1 MKLEVALWRKLPAL
15 RRAVLTDGLNRS
27 SFKWRAFGDT
37 DQALSERKHRLVW
50 STDSMTQTLLK
61 APASCV
67 TLPLSSGL
75 AVSGTAASNE
85 GAGQPS
91 AAPAPRKCAF
101 KRLIA
106 YFDRSSAFAEVAQG
120 VTA

>member
-1 MKLEVALWRKLPAL
+1 MTLEVALWRKLPAL
-15 RRAVLTDGLNRS
+15 RRAVPTDGLNRS

-61 APASCV
+61 APAGHV

-85 GAGQPS
+85 GAGYPS
-91 AAPAPRKCAF
+91 AAPTPRMCAF
-101 KRLIA
+101 ERLIA
-106 YFDRSSAFAEVAQG
+106 YFDRSRALAAVAQG

>member
-1 MKLEVALWRKLPAL
+1 MTLEVALWRKLPAL
-15 RRAVLTDGLNRS
+15 RRAVPTDGLNRS

-61 APASCV
+61 APAGHV

-75 AVSGTAASNE
+75 ATPARPQRHECVHLNGLSPTSTGAARLRRW
-85 GAGQPS
+85 
-91 AAPAPRKCAF
+91 PRA
-101 KRLIA
+101 
-106 YFDRSSAFAEVAQG
+106 
-120 VTA
+120 